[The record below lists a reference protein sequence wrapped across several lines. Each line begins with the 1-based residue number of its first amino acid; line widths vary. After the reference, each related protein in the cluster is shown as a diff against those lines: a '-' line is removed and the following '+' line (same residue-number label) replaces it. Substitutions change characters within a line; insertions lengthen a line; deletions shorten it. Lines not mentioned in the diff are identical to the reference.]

1 MVTSARPVG
10 SIVAGT
16 CTTGPDGTVGGGG
29 VIGGRAVVLG
39 TVVACDPPSDPP
51 LHAPHTVS
59 TVNANTA
66 HQVLAGV
73 VVSEVIKM
81 LNLPPRGAPIV
92 RLLRL

>member
-1 MVTSARPVG
+1 
-10 SIVAGT
+10 
-16 CTTGPDGTVGGGG
+16 

-59 TVNANTA
+59 TVSANTA
-66 HQVLAGV
+66 LQALAGFV
-73 VVSEVIKM
+73 GSEVIKM